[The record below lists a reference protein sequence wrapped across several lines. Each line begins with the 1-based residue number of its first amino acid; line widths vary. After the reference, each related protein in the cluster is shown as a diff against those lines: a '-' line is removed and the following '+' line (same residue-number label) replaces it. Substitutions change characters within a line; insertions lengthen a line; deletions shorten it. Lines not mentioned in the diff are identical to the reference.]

1 MVPLTRLST
10 SGFKMNKKYLNII
23 CIACFTVVIFG
34 FLLTNIIAPDQEFSY
49 SERRKLAQFPQFST
63 EEFWSGEFFEKCE
76 DYFLDQ
82 FTFRDGFR
90 GFKAYVKLSL
100 LGQKDNNGIYIKDGY
115 IIKIEHPLKESS
127 VLIAANK
134 FNEVYAKYLQDLNV
148 YYSVIPDKNYFTG
161 PENGYL
167 SIDYE
172 KMLEILSQNTQN
184 MTFIDIFPELT
195 LDDYYKTDIHWCQ
208 ENIIPVADA
217 LLKAMNANAL
227 ASGVNYT
234 RHELSPFYGSYYGHA
249 ALNTKPDTLVYL
261 SSQIIE
267 NAIAYD
273 YETGTWNSIY
283 IPDNFNNVDPYDV
296 FLSGAKA
303 LITIDNPSADT
314 DRELIIFRD
323 SYTSSLAPLLLE
335 GYAKIHLVDLRYIT
349 TDYVGELIEF
359 QPGADALFLFGTQV
373 LNNAAML
380 K

>member
-1 MVPLTRLST
+1 MKNKYINIIVTFSFAVLI
-10 SGFKMNKKYLNII
+10 SGFMLANII
-23 CIACFTVVIFG
+23 TPSKDFTF
-34 FLLTNIIAPDQEFSY
+34 
-49 SERRKLAQFPQFST
+49 SERRKLAQFPQFSAKD
-63 EEFWSGEFFEKCE
+63 FWSGKFFEKCE
-76 DYFLDQ
+76 EYFLDQ
-82 FTFRDGFR
+82 FAIRDGFR

-100 LGQKDNNGIYIKDGY
+100 LGQKDNNGIYIKDEY
-115 IIKIEHPLKESS
+115 IIKIEYPLKEGS

-134 FNEVYAKYLQDLNV
+134 FNEVYDKYLQDLNV

-167 SIDYE
+167 SIDYQ
-172 KMLEILSQNTQN
+172 KMTEILSQNTQN

-195 LDDYYKTDIHWCQ
+195 LEDYYKTDIHWRQ

-227 ASGVNYT
+227 ASGASYT
-234 RHELSPFYGSYYGHA
+234 RHELFPFYGSYYGHA

-267 NAIAYD
+267 SAVAYD

-283 IPDNFNNVDPYDV
+283 IPDNFNNIDPYDV

-303 LITIDNPSADT
+303 LITISNPNADT
-314 DRELIIFRD
+314 DRELVIFRD

-359 QPGADALFLFGTQV
+359 KPGADALFLFGTQV